1 MIKVSDTTAITNLS
15 KIDHLFV
22 MQKLLHHVHIPPAVY
37 RELTSHGPGMPG
49 CREVQSANWI
59 TVKEVNNQA
68 LLKSIKLI
76 PKIDA
81 GEAEAIALAME
92 LHARLIVMDERVGR
106 KVAKEQGLNVVGIF
120 GLLIQAKKEGL
131 IKAVRPLAYQLKN
144 EAQMYLDVNFIEK
157 TLKAIGE

>member
-1 MIKVSDTTAITNLS
+1 
-15 KIDHLFV
+15 
-22 MQKLLHHVHIPPAVY
+22 
-37 RELTSHGPGMPG
+37 MPG